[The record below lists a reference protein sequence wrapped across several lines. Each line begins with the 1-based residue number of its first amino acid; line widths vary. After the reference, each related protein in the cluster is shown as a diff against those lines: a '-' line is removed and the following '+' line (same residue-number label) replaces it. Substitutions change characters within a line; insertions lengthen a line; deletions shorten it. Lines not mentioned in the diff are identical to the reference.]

1 MKYKVIERV
10 QISHS
15 PIKCLLQEAPLFL
28 FSGAINVD
36 GSCNFADKLPESL
49 TASVGALLAIH
60 LCQHCWNNDGI

>member
-49 TASVGALLAIH
+49 PASIGALSAIH
-60 LCQHCWNNDGI
+60 LWQHCWNNDGI